1 MALTIIERNVQLDVY
16 DHDLTPSKI
25 KAIALDSKTR
35 YVGAEIHNGG
45 QTYDVGQNTGVTLTI
60 IRPDK
65 TGVQITGETFQYTVG
80 DGETV
85 YGAYAELTQTA
96 LALSGTLQAQFKFT
110 SGEQILRTEIFT
122 INNGVALDAET
133 SEWAGEYQGYN
144 LDELVQDV
152 NTAVA
157 TVDGMESDVN
167 DLKSG
172 LNSKNNSVKTV
183 VALESSPVTYSMLTG
198 KVINSTG
205 TVADA
210 SGDAYKVSDYIPVVG
225 GTVVTCAYSRAR
237 WGNQNWAFYDA
248 DKNVVSTYG
257 KTASSTT
264 VEYFSKIIVPVDA
277 KYFVLA
283 RDENSISGEP
293 DSDVTIVSKYAEA
306 INSAPKSA
314 VRSSIRGAITETLIT
329 SEDSSGKIIGTRGN
343 VVSTSSADYRVSTIS
358 VNNGDVLNIRN
369 CQARYSNKMYSFYDA
384 SGLPICSQ
392 ERIDNDAHN
401 FMLLEVPFGAV
412 TLAISGFQSYATV
425 HKVTNVAESGW
436 TGKKWAMMGD
446 SITADNNARAT
457 KRYYDYIAE
466 VTGISTVN
474 LGLSGTG
481 YKKPYNSNLPFYQRV
496 DAVPTD
502 SDVITIFGSGN
513 DCSLTL
519 GTPTDSTP
527 DTVCGCINLTIDGI
541 RDRIVGANIGIIT
554 PTPWMQ
560 YPTTTANNAMDL
572 YADAIVEICRLKGV
586 PCLDLYH
593 CSNMLPWV
601 ESFRTA
607 FYKHDDGNGTHP
619 DEDGHKLFAPRIKAF
634 LETLLM

>member
-1 MALTIIERNVQLDVY
+1 MALTNIVTNIDLDVY
-16 DHDLTPSKI
+16 DHDLTPTTI

-35 YVGAEIHNGG
+35 YVAAALLKERNPYGIP
-45 QTYDVGQNTGVTLTI
+45 QTASVTLTVLRPDNTGVQV
-60 IRPDK
+60 
-65 TGVQITGETFQYTVG
+65 TGSTYSYDA
-80 DGETV
+80 DGTTM
-85 YGAYAELTQTA
+85 YGAYAELTQ
-96 LALSGTLQAQFKFT
+96 LAIAIKGTCVAQFKVT
-110 SGEQILRTEIFT
+110 DGEQILHTEIFYV
-122 INNGVALDAET
+122 NNGRALDADIE
-133 SEWAGEYQGYN
+133 EWAGDLDGHN
-144 LDELVQDV
+144 LDEMAESIETLETSVGTLQTD
-152 NTAVA
+152 VA
-157 TVDGMESDVN
+157 TVKE
-167 DLKSG
+167 G
-172 LNSKNNSVKTV
+172 LQSLSNSVKNV
-183 VALESSPVTYSMLTG
+183 VALESSPVTYTMLTG
-198 KVINSTG
+198 KVIGATG
-205 TVADA
+205 IVSNA

-264 VEYFSKIIVPVDA
+264 VEYFSKIIVPLNA

-293 DSDVTIVSKYAEA
+293 DSDVTIITKYAEA
-306 INSAPKSA
+306 ISSAPKSA
-314 VRSSIRGAITETLIT
+314 VRSSIRGAITEALVTA
-329 SEDSSGKIIGTRGN
+329 EDSSGKIIGTRGN
-343 VVSTSSADYRVSTIS
+343 VVSISSTDYRVSTIS

-392 ERIDNDAHN
+392 DRIDNDAHS

-412 TLAISGFQSYATV
+412 TLAVSGFQSYATV
-425 HKVTNVAESGW
+425 HKVTNVAEGSW
-436 TGKKWAMMGD
+436 TGKKWAMIVD
-446 SITADNNARAT
+446 SITDANNQRAT
-457 KRYYDYIAE
+457 KRYFDYISE
-466 VTGISTVN
+466 VTGITTVN
-474 LGLSGTG
+474 LGKSGTG
-481 YKKPYNSNLPFYQRV
+481 YKKDYNSNLPFYQRV

-519 GTPTDSTP
+519 GTPTDSTS

-560 YPTTTANNAMDL
+560 YPTTTPDNAMDL

-593 CSNMLPWV
+593 CSNMLPW
-601 ESFRTA
+601 EEDFRTA